1 MLSVLQDA
9 CLLSLAS
16 HTPNLGAGCSHE
28 PSWISH
34 STPLG
39 YFSQTEEA
47 GTDTRVQS
55 SVPKGKAGTDPELLE
70 FIFSA
75 HGLGRAPNVPGIDHH
90 HCNFTSHC
98 SVLGALPVN
107 LPWFCPWISDKPCCP
122 QLRNS
127 LILVS
132 LQESPTH
139 STKPM
144 LFLLFLWSAHWNVEE
159 VGLAFKGRAEKLFR
173 DKSSRNHSRVVRIG
187 A

>member
-55 SVPKGKAGTDPELLE
+55 PVPKGKAGTDPELLE

-98 SVLGALPVN
+98 SILGALPVN
-107 LPWFCPWISDKPCCP
+107 LPWFCPWISDKPCWP
-122 QLRNS
+122 PAKELTHFSFSAGISHPLYKTHAFFTFPVVSS
-127 LILVS
+127 LECGGS
-132 LQESPTH
+132 W
-139 STKPM
+139 
-144 LFLLFLWSAHWNVEE
+144 F
-159 VGLAFKGRAEKLFR
+159 GL
-173 DKSSRNHSRVVRIG
+173 
-187 A
+187 

>member
-1 MLSVLQDA
+1 MSQVLTITTATSHLIVLFLVLCLSTSLGFVPEFQT
-9 CLLSLAS
+9 SLA
-16 HTPNLGAGCSHE
+16 
-28 PSWISH
+28 
-34 STPLG
+34 
-39 YFSQTEEA
+39 
-47 GTDTRVQS
+47 D
-55 SVPKGKAGTDPELLE
+55 
-70 FIFSA
+70 
-75 HGLGRAPNVPGIDHH
+75 
-90 HCNFTSHC
+90 
-98 SVLGALPVN
+98 
-107 LPWFCPWISDKPCCP
+107 P